1 MSVTIKQLSRATN
14 YQRSE
19 HSGLFRGLRVVGL
32 LGLAL
37 FASVGLTVGPASAG
51 CGLNVTF
58 HNDIGISI
66 TVLNVESKTST
77 GKWKTVHSKK
87 FTVPNNVALTK
98 AIETDASCLFPHHLR
113 VKYTTSEK
121 DSLLKGSGYKTKGP
135 LATAVDKKY
144 TFEFDD

>member
-1 MSVTIKQLSRATN
+1 MNVSIKPLSRVTN
-14 YQRSE
+14 IQRSE
-19 HSGLFRGLRVVGL
+19 HSGLLRGLRVVSL

-37 FASVGLTVGPASAG
+37 FVSVGLTVGPASAG

-66 TVLNVESKTST
+66 IVLNVESKTST
-77 GKWKTVHSKK
+77 GKWKTVHGKN
-87 FTVPNNVALTK
+87 FTVPHNVALTK
-98 AIETDASCLFPHHLR
+98 AIETSASCLFPHHLR

-121 DSLLKGSGYKTKGP
+121 ASVLKSSRYKTKGP
-135 LATAVDKKY
+135 LATAINKKY